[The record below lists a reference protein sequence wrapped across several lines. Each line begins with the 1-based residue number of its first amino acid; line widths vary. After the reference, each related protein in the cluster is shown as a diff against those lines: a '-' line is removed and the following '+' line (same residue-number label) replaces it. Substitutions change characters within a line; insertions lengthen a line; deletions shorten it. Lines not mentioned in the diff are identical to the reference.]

1 MRRTIFVLLL
11 LSLEAVIALGAP
23 GWRAG
28 AAKVNITPGEPI
40 WLSGFANR
48 NRPSEGVLQPIWVK
62 ALALEDE
69 TGALSVIVTS
79 DLQGFSRAMS
89 DQIAAAASTR
99 YQLARERLLLNASHN
114 HSAPVTSDVLPL
126 YYDLAPAPQAVVD
139 RYTRALPGK
148 VLEAVGAA
156 IANLSPA
163 TLSFEQGLAGF
174 AVNRRRSRP
183 NSRHLPGPV
192 DQDVPVLAV
201 RETSSGALKAVLF
214 GYSCHTTT
222 LAGYQISGDWAG
234 FAQAA
239 IERQHPSAVALFLN
253 GCGADSNPLPRYHGA
268 EPALAPYALEL
279 AESYGRILGAAVDL
293 VLHGKMNPVAGAIRC
308 AYAVAQLP
316 LQQPPSRETL
326 ETAARSG
333 DVLRGRHARHL
344 LALLDHDGK
353 LPATWPYPVQV
364 WRFGTAL
371 NLVALTGEPVVDYA
385 LRFKRAYGWDNT
397 WVSGYNTDL
406 TAYIPSLRVLNEG
419 GYEGTEGL
427 WEYGIPAPFGW
438 AAEEVIADQVA
449 ELFERCSP

>member
-1 MRRTIFVLLL
+1 MRTILVLVLAASALL
-11 LSLEAVIALGAP
+11 AES

-28 AAKVNITPGEPI
+28 AAKVNVTPDGPI

-69 TGALSVIVTS
+69 SGAVAVIVTS

-89 DQIAAAASTR
+89 DRIAAAAGER
-99 YQLARERLLLNASHN
+99 YKLPRERLLLNASHN
-114 HSAPVTSDVLPL
+114 HSAPVTNDVLPL
-126 YYDLAPAPQAVVD
+126 YYDLAPDQQAVVD
-139 RYTRALPGK
+139 RYTRELPDK
-148 VLEAVGAA
+148 VLDAIGAA
-156 IANLSPA
+156 ISNLRPA
-163 TLSFEQGLAGF
+163 TVSFEQGLAGF

-183 NSRHLPGPV
+183 NTRHLPGPV

-201 RETSSGALKAVLF
+201 RDASTNTLKAVLF

-239 IERQHPSAVALFLN
+239 IESQHPSTVALFLN
-253 GCGADSNPLPRYHGA
+253 GSGADSNPLPRYHGTDP
-268 EPALAPYALEL
+268 ELVPYSVTL

-293 VLHGKMNPVAGAIRC
+293 VLHGKMRPVTGTIRC
-308 AYAVAQLP
+308 AYGVAALP

-326 ETAARSG
+326 DAAARG
-333 DVLRGRHARHL
+333 REVLRSRHAKHL
-344 LALLDHDGK
+344 LAVLDRDGK
-353 LPATWPYPVQV
+353 LPVKSPYPVQV
-364 WRFGTAL
+364 WCLGASL

-385 LRFKRAYGWDNT
+385 LRFKREYGWENT

-406 TAYIPSLRVLNEG
+406 TAYIPSLRVLKEG
-419 GYEGTEGL
+419 GYEGTDGV

-438 AAEEVIADQVA
+438 SVEEVIANEVA
-449 ELFERCSP
+449 ELMSRCSR

>member
-1 MRRTIFVLLL
+1 MRTILSLLL
-11 LSLEAVIALGAP
+11 AAAALFGAS

-28 AAKVNITPGEPI
+28 ASKVDITPDKPI

-48 NRPSEGVLQPIWVK
+48 SRPSEGVLHPIWVK

-69 TGALSVIVTS
+69 AGAVAVIVTS

-89 DQIAAAASTR
+89 DQIAAAAATR
-99 YQLARERLLLNASHN
+99 YKLPRERLLLNASHN
-114 HSAPVTSDVLPL
+114 HSAPVTGDVLTL
-126 YYDLAPAPQAVVD
+126 YYELAPDQHAVVD

-148 VLEAVGAA
+148 VLEAIGAA

-183 NSRHLPGPV
+183 NTRHLPGPV

-201 RETSSGALKAVLF
+201 REQSGGALKAVLF

-239 IERQHPSAVALFLN
+239 IESKHPSAVALFLN
-253 GCGADSNPLPRYHGA
+253 GSGADSNPLPRYHGA
-268 EPALAPYALEL
+268 DLDLAPYSVEL
-279 AESYGRILGAAVDL
+279 AQSYGRILGAAVDL
-293 VLHGKMNPVAGAIRC
+293 VLHGKMKPVAGALRC
-308 AYAVAQLP
+308 AYGEAKLP

-326 ETAARSG
+326 DAAARESSP
-333 DVLRGRHARHL
+333 LRSRHARHL
-344 LALLDHDGK
+344 LTILARDGR
-353 LPATWPYPVQV
+353 LPIQWPYPVQV

-385 LRFKRAYGWDNT
+385 LRFKREYGWDGT
-397 WVSGYNTDL
+397 WVSGYNADL
-406 TAYIPSLRVLNEG
+406 TAYIPSLRVLKEG

-438 AAEEVIADQVA
+438 SVEEVIADKVA
-449 ELFERCSP
+449 ELMARCSR

>member
-1 MRRTIFVLLL
+1 MRTILSLLL
-11 LSLEAVIALGAP
+11 VAVALSGAS

-28 AAKVNITPGEPI
+28 AAKVNVTPGEPI

-69 TGALSVIVTS
+69 TGAVSVIVTS

-99 YQLARERLLLNASHN
+99 YKLPRERLLLNASHN
-114 HSAPVTSDVLPL
+114 HSAPVTSDVLAL
-126 YYDLAPAPQAVVD
+126 YYDLAPAPQAAVD

-183 NSRHLPGPV
+183 HSRHLPGAV

-201 RETSSGALKAVLF
+201 REASTGALKALLF

-239 IERQHPSAVALFLN
+239 IERKHPSAVALFLN
-253 GCGADSNPLPRYHGA
+253 GCGADSNPLPRYHGTD
-268 EPALAPYALEL
+268 PALAPYSVEL

-293 VLHGKMNPVAGAIRC
+293 ALHGKMNPVSGAIRC
-308 AYAVAQLP
+308 AYGVAELP
-316 LQQPPSRETL
+316 LQRPPTRESL
-326 ETAARSG
+326 ETAARG
-333 DVLRGRHARHL
+333 TDVLRSRHAKHL
-344 LALLDHDGK
+344 LAVLDRDGK
-353 LPATWPYPVQV
+353 LPSKWPYPIQV
-364 WRFGTAL
+364 WRFGSAL

-385 LRFKRAYGWDNT
+385 FRFKRAYGWDNT

-406 TAYIPSLRVLNEG
+406 TAYIPSLRVLKEG

-438 AAEEVIADQVA
+438 AVEEVIADQVA
-449 ELFERCSP
+449 ELFERCAR

>member
-1 MRRTIFVLLL
+1 MRTILSLLL
-11 LSLEAVIALGAP
+11 VAVALSGAS

-28 AAKVNITPGEPI
+28 VSKVNITPGEPI

-48 NRPSEGVLQPIWVK
+48 NRPSEGVLQQIWVK

-89 DQIAAAASTR
+89 DQIAAAASAR
-99 YQLARERLLLNASHN
+99 YKLPRERLLLNASHN
-114 HSAPVTSDVLPL
+114 HSAPVTNDVLPL
-126 YYDLAPAPQAVVD
+126 YYDLAPEPQAVVD
-139 RYTRALPGK
+139 HYTRALPGK

-156 IANLSPA
+156 IANLGPA
-163 TLSFEQGLAGF
+163 MLSFEQGLAGF

-183 NSRHLPGPV
+183 NTRHLPGPV
-192 DQDVPVLAV
+192 DQDVPVLAI
-201 RETSSGALKAVLF
+201 REAASGALKAVLF

-239 IERQHPSAVALFLN
+239 IERHHPSAVALFLN
-253 GCGADSNPLPRYHGA
+253 GCGADSNPLPRYHGTDT
-268 EPALAPYALEL
+268 ALAPYSVEL

-293 VLHGKMNPVAGAIRC
+293 VLHGKMNPVSGAIRC
-308 AYAVAQLP
+308 AYRVAELP
-316 LQQPPSRETL
+316 LQQPPTRETL
-326 ETAARSG
+326 ETAARG
-333 DVLRGRHARHL
+333 HDALRSRHAKHL
-344 LALLDHDGK
+344 LALLDRDGK
-353 LPATWPYPVQV
+353 LPVRWPYPVQV

-406 TAYIPSLRVLNEG
+406 TAYIPSLRVLKEG

-438 AAEEVIADQVA
+438 AAEEVIADKVA
-449 ELFERCSP
+449 ELMAR

>member
-1 MRRTIFVLLL
+1 MRTILSLLL
-11 LSLEAVIALGAP
+11 VAVALSGAS

-28 AAKVNITPGEPI
+28 VSKVNITPGEPI

-48 NRPSEGVLQPIWVK
+48 HGPSEGVLQQIWVK

-89 DQIAAAASTR
+89 DQIATAASAR
-99 YQLARERLLLNASHN
+99 YKLPRERLLLNASHN

-126 YYDLAPAPQAVVD
+126 YYDLAPEPQAVVD

-183 NSRHLPGPV
+183 NTRYLPGPV

-201 RETSSGALKAVLF
+201 RETASGALKAVLF

-239 IERQHPSAVALFLN
+239 IESKHPSAVALFLN
-253 GCGADSNPLPRYHGA
+253 GCGADSNPLPRYHGTD
-268 EPALAPYALEL
+268 PDLAPYSVEL

-293 VLHGKMNPVAGAIRC
+293 VLHGKMKPVAGAIRC
-308 AYAVAQLP
+308 AYGVAELP
-316 LQQPPSRETL
+316 LQQPPTRETL
-326 ETAARSG
+326 ETAARG
-333 DVLRGRHARHL
+333 RDVPRSRHAKHL
-344 LALLDHDGK
+344 LARLERDGK
-353 LPATWPYPVQV
+353 LPVSWPYPLQV

-406 TAYIPSLRVLNEG
+406 TAYIPSLRVLKEG

-427 WEYGIPAPFGW
+427 WEYGIPAPLGW
-438 AAEEVIADQVA
+438 AVEEVIADRVA
-449 ELFERCSP
+449 ELFERCSR